1 MQSRDESPSP
11 KQAEDSGPE
20 SLEVAPLHKISPTR
34 GLLALCLLTVCW
46 LVVMGSAATSYQSGQ
61 SHLRIIDAHGGLIGV
76 IAQQGQQR
84 MVNLV
89 LGVAARELAKGE
101 LKALTVP
108 KKYKKLLKL
117 RSDGSPSGKKRA
129 MQVYLLKRLTRG
141 RLNRVNYDARVPM
154 AKFDELVA
162 GAGVKAYPMNI
173 YTVEIPGADHT
184 RLVAV
189 TDQKRRRLALVPV
202 HGSPVSVLP

>member
-11 KQAEDSGPE
+11 KQAEDSGTE
-20 SLEVAPLHKISPTR
+20 SREVAPLHRISPTR

-89 LGVAARELAKGE
+89 LGVAARELA
-101 LKALTVP
+101 
-108 KKYKKLLKL
+108 
-117 RSDGSPSGKKRA
+117 
-129 MQVYLLKRLTRG
+129 
-141 RLNRVNYDARVPM
+141 
-154 AKFDELVA
+154 
-162 GAGVKAYPMNI
+162 
-173 YTVEIPGADHT
+173 
-184 RLVAV
+184 
-189 TDQKRRRLALVPV
+189 
-202 HGSPVSVLP
+202 